1 MSRTKDIAD
10 VRVTIGNYIKGSET
24 GDAALLRSIFHKDA
38 IMMGALGDE
47 FMEGTPEPF
56 FKMVEDAAPLSES
69 DSNYHA
75 EIVDIQVF
83 GKAAIATVSEEGF
96 FGMSFVDSFHLL
108 KKEGGWIITSK
119 VFNRD

>member
-1 MSRTKDIAD
+1 MTRTSDIAD
-10 VRVTIGNYIKGSET
+10 VRSVVGNYIKGSET

-38 IMMGALGDE
+38 IMMGAMGDDY
-47 FMEGTPEPF
+47 MEGTPEPF

-83 GKAAIATVSEEGF
+83 GKAAIATISEEGF
-96 FGMSFVDSFHLL
+96 FGMSFIDSFHLL
-108 KKEGGWIITSK
+108 KKEDRWLITSK
-119 VFNRD
+119 IFNRD

>member
-1 MSRTKDIAD
+1 MSRTSDIAD
-10 VRVTIGNYIKGSET
+10 VRATIGNYIKGSES
-24 GDAALLRSIFHKDA
+24 GDADLLRSIFHKDA

-47 FMEGTPEPF
+47 YMEGTPDPF
-56 FKMVEDAAPLSES
+56 FKMVEDAAPLSEG

-96 FGMSFVDSFHLL
+96 FGMGFVDSFHLL
-108 KKEGGWIITSK
+108 KKEDGWVITSK
-119 VFNRD
+119 IFNRD